1 MSGMVWDRIHRSVDG
16 NGAVTMT
23 PGYLSERVT
32 LGDDADASS
41 SHLDYPIKSDVTILA
56 VFNADL
62 SADTY
67 VQVEHS
73 VDGSTWIKQGQFE
86 TGTPATTDLSKD
98 MAKIA
103 ALDDSTQTENT
114 GVMMLYDI
122 DSHGVSTYTR
132 FTVKANGQDE
142 SSNHVTFYI
151 IPHF

>member
-1 MSGMVWDRIHRSVDG
+1 MAWDRMHRTVG
-16 NGAVTMT
+16 TNGQVTMT
-23 PGYLSERVT
+23 PGYLSEKVN

-41 SHLDYPIKSDVTILA
+41 SYLDYPIKSDYTILA

-62 SADTY
+62 AADTY
-67 VQVEHS
+67 VQIEHS
-73 VDGSTWIKQGQFE
+73 IDGSTWIKQGEFE
-86 TGTPATTDLSKD
+86 EDASVDHDDISKN

-103 ALDDSTQTENT
+103 GIDDSLTAENN
-114 GVMMLYDI
+114 GLMMLYDV
-122 DSHGVSTYTR
+122 DTHGMSTYTR